1 MALRRRSMTA
11 HPSSVWRSLRG
22 ALSRGLADPS
32 RQRSRYSSMD
42 GFHRR
47 DVPGGTQVWICH
59 FHCRSERAGNGFR
72 LTRLCC
78 LAGWRF
84 GLGNQLMALSVDSE
98 GDRTSI
104 TYRRARIAGRDTEQ
118 RAELFICAWRRSPMS
133 RTDRRV
139 RVSPGRAF
147 GMESVAA
154 PPIVSG
160 RGSGRLVW
168 IMPRPGSAPR
178 ECPADC

>member
-1 MALRRRSMTA
+1 MTA

-133 RTDRRV
+133 RTDRRLFAP
-139 RVSPGRAF
+139 SSGAGR
-147 GMESVAA
+147 STAA
-154 PPIVSG
+154 T
-160 RGSGRLVW
+160 GSLVVCWREQARDRREHRLGGLLV
-168 IMPRPGSAPR
+168 I
-178 ECPADC
+178 